1 LSNVVTTQNLTKH
14 YGHIRA
20 VDNLNLEIPERSVFG
35 ILGPNGS
42 GKTTTLGMLLDV
54 INPTSGSYSWFGNQS
69 NDENRKKIG
78 SILETPSFYPYLSA
92 IDNLKI
98 IAEIKS
104 AGYEAI
110 DEVLTL
116 VGLYERRHSTFRT
129 FSLGMKQRLA
139 LASALLCD
147 PRVMILD
154 EPTNGLD
161 PRGIAEIRELIRT
174 IASKGKTIIL
184 ASHLLDEV
192 QKVCSH
198 FAVLN
203 KGKLLYSGLVND
215 VSGDEQR
222 IELSADDVNQLYSLL
237 ENYPGKKN
245 LEVQDNRIIITL
257 PGDTSVKQISSYIYQ
272 HGVVPTHLVALHR
285 SLEKQF
291 LDILNESK

>member
-1 LSNVVTTQNLTKH
+1 
-14 YGHIRA
+14 
-20 VDNLNLEIPERSVFG
+20 
-35 ILGPNGS
+35 
-42 GKTTTLGMLLDV
+42 
-54 INPTSGSYSWFGNQS
+54 
-69 NDENRKKIG
+69 
-78 SILETPSFYPYLSA
+78 
-92 IDNLKI
+92 
-98 IAEIKS
+98 
-104 AGYEAI
+104 
-110 DEVLTL
+110 
-116 VGLYERRHSTFRT
+116 
-129 FSLGMKQRLA
+129 MKQRLA

-161 PRGIAEIRELIRT
+161 PRGIAEIRDLILT

-203 KGKLLYSGLVND
+203 KGRLLYSGLVND

-222 IELSADDVNQLYSLL
+222 IELAADDVNQLYSLL

-245 LEVQDNRIIITL
+245 LEVQDKRIIITL
-257 PGDTSVKQISSYIYQ
+257 PGDTSVTHLSSYIYQ
-272 HGVVPTHLVALHR
+272 HGVVPTHLVTLHR

>member
-1 LSNVVTTQNLTKH
+1 LNNVVTTQNLTKH

-20 VDNLNLEIPERSVFG
+20 VDDLNLEIPEKSVFG

-54 INPTSGSYSWFGNQS
+54 IIPTSGSYSWFGNQS
-69 NDENRKKIG
+69 NTENRQQIG
-78 SILETPSFYPYLSA
+78 SILETPAFYPYLSA

-104 AGYEAI
+104 AGYGAI

-116 VGLYERRHSTFRT
+116 VGLYERRHSTYRT

-161 PRGIAEIRELIRT
+161 PRGIAEIRDLILT

-203 KGKLLYSGLVND
+203 KGRLLYSGLVND

-222 IELSADDVNQLYSLL
+222 IELAADDVNQLYSLL

-245 LEVQDNRIIITL
+245 LEVQDKRIIITL
-257 PGDTSVKQISSYIYQ
+257 PGNTSVTHLSSYIYQ